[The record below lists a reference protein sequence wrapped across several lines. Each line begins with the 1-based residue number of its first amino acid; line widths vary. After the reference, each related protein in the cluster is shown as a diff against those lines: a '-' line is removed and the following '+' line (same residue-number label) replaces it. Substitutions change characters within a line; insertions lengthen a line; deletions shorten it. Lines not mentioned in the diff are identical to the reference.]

1 VTISTNVNNDTISL
15 YDYEDEDQAKKRM
28 TWEEWYLKKKIDSL
42 KNEKTMKRR
51 MQAKWDEDQKAG
63 NRKNYTEEEKNKFLM
78 EWMNKKKKQR
88 IECERKLKILLEE
101 KKGKVKL
108 KLWCLWCF

>member
-1 VTISTNVNNDTISL
+1 
-15 YDYEDEDQAKKRM
+15 M

-63 NRKNYTEEEKNKFLM
+63 NRKNYTEEEKNNFLM

-108 KLWCLWCF
+108 KLCCTSARVVFNPYPSKAKKCLFYCNG